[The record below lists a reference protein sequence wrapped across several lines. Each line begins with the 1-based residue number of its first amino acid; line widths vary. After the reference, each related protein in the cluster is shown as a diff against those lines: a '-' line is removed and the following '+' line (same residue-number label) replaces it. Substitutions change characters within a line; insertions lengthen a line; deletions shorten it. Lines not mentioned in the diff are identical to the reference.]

1 MKRVKEV
8 FKNAKLNIKFT
19 AIIILF
25 TLIPIGIFAG
35 ILFYTMEQNVIDENL
50 NYMEYTMKRS
60 QDAIATKIDS
70 INMPTQFFLSDEG
83 LLNALRQ
90 GVKGQERTPQEWIDF
105 KNGTVAPLERLVNNN
120 PLLYGARVY
129 ADNDN
134 VQEMMPILY
143 KASRMQKQP
152 WAAAIPPG
160 GSLIIMTIFLLPIP

>member
-90 GVKGQERTPQEWIDF
+90 GVDRKST
-105 KNGTVAPLERLVNNN
+105 RLN
-120 PLLYGARVY
+120 
-129 ADNDN
+129 
-134 VQEMMPILY
+134 
-143 KASRMQKQP
+143 S
-152 WAAAIPPG
+152 
-160 GSLIIMTIFLLPIP
+160 SH